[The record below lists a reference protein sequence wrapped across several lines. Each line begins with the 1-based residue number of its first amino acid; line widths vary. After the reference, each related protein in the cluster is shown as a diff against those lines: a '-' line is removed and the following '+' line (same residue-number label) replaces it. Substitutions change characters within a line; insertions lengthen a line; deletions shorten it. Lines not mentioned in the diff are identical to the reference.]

1 MAIFQGRIISACRIP
16 NTGGPMSNI
25 SLDFTTLLILVLLT
39 VAIYLVIM
47 VVFISARQKYKGGVV
62 GQVIQ
67 FIMAT
72 IGFFL
77 LADMALFL
85 IPFSGFQI
93 GYTTHVILKICA
105 MTCLAVGG
113 LKFFV
118 K

>member
-1 MAIFQGRIISACRIP
+1 MP
-16 NTGGPMSNI
+16 DI
-25 SLDFTTLLILVLLT
+25 SLDSTTLSIFVLLT
-39 VAIYLVIM
+39 FAIYMVII
-47 VVFISARQKYKGGVV
+47 VVFVSAGRKYKGGIV

-67 FIMAT
+67 LIIAT

-85 IPFSGFQI
+85 IPISGFQI

-105 MTCLAVGG
+105 MTCLAIGG

>member
-1 MAIFQGRIISACRIP
+1 MP
-16 NTGGPMSNI
+16 NI
-25 SLDFTTLLILVLLT
+25 SLDSTALSIFALLT
-39 VAIYLVIM
+39 LAIYLVIL
-47 VVFISARQKYKGGVV
+47 VIFIRARRKYSGGVV

-67 FIMAT
+67 FIIAT

-85 IPFSGFQI
+85 IPTSGFQI

-113 LKFFV
+113 LKLFV

>member
-1 MAIFQGRIISACRIP
+1 MP
-16 NTGGPMSNI
+16 NI
-25 SLDFTTLLILVLLT
+25 SLDSTALSIFVLLT
-39 VAIYLVIM
+39 LAIYLVIL
-47 VVFISARQKYKGGVV
+47 VIFIRAGRKYRGGVV

-67 FIMAT
+67 FIIAT

-77 LADMALFL
+77 LADMALLL
-85 IPFSGFQI
+85 IPTSGFQI
-93 GYTTHVILKICA
+93 GYTIHVILKICA

>member
-1 MAIFQGRIISACRIP
+1 MP
-16 NTGGPMSNI
+16 NI
-25 SLDFTTLLILVLLT
+25 SFDFLTLLIFIALT
-39 VAIYLVIM
+39 FAIYSVIIA
-47 VVFISARQKYKGGVV
+47 VFINAKRKYKGGIV

-67 FIMAT
+67 FIIAT

-77 LADMALFL
+77 LADVALIL
-85 IPFSGFQI
+85 IPQFGFQM
-93 GYTTHVILKICA
+93 GYTVHVVLKICA

>member
-1 MAIFQGRIISACRIP
+1 MP
-16 NTGGPMSNI
+16 NI
-25 SLDFTTLLILVLLT
+25 SFDFTTLSIFVLLT
-39 VAIYLVIM
+39 FAIYLVII
-47 VVFISARQKYKGGVV
+47 VVFINAGRKYKGGVV

-67 FIMAT
+67 FIIAT

-85 IPFSGFQI
+85 IPISGFQV
-93 GYTTHVILKICA
+93 GYTAHVILKICA

>member
-1 MAIFQGRIISACRIP
+1 M
-16 NTGGPMSNI
+16 TNI
-25 SLDFTTLLILVLLT
+25 SFDSSTLLIFILLT
-39 VAIYLVIM
+39 IAIYSVIM
-47 VVFISARQKYKGGVV
+47 AVFINAKRKYKGGIV

-67 FIMAT
+67 FIIAT

-77 LADMALFL
+77 LADVALIL
-85 IPFSGFQI
+85 IPKFGFQA
-93 GYTTHVILKICA
+93 GYTVHVILKICA

>member
-1 MAIFQGRIISACRIP
+1 
-16 NTGGPMSNI
+16 MSDI
-25 SLDFTTLLILVLLT
+25 ALDFTTLSIFILLT
-39 VAIYLVIM
+39 FAIYLVIL
-47 VVFISARQKYKGGVV
+47 VVFISARRKYRGGVV

-67 FIMAT
+67 FIIAT

-85 IPFSGFQI
+85 IPISGFQI
-93 GYTTHVILKICA
+93 GYTSHVILKICA